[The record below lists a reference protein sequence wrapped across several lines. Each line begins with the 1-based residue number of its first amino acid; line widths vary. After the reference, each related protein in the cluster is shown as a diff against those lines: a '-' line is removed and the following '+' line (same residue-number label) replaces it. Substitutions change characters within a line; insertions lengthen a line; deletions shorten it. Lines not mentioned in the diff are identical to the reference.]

1 MLDVAPGTE
10 GEILIALGFRAGPEA
25 GDGGQWE
32 VGGEVFGE
40 GRGDRCDP
48 GGEAYLADGGGLR
61 PVAGAS
67 GARGTSLTL

>member
-1 MLDVAPGTE
+1 M
-10 GEILIALGFRAGPEA
+10 
-25 GDGGQWE
+25 

-61 PVAGAS
+61 PVAGVSGARAGGAAS
-67 GARGTSLTL
+67 DKGAPWPRAAAGGGARGTSLTL